1 MNHVLLH
8 DPLTEAYNRNSQF
21 NADAQN
27 RADQYRAGLAM
38 QAASERLN
46 RDAGWYNSLYGNIG
60 ALTKGIADIGTE
72 NKRDNMINW
81 MISKGIFGAV
91 DPNDPEMK
99 KRVKV
104 VSAEGG
110 KLKKNKRRGLTF

>member
-1 MNHVLLH
+1 M
-8 DPLTEAYNRNSQF
+8 
-21 NADAQN
+21 DA
-27 RADQYRAGLAM
+27 
-38 QAASERLN
+38 
-46 RDAGWYNSLYGNIG
+46 DAGWYNSLYGNIG
-60 ALTKGIADIGTE
+60 ALTKGIADIGVE

-99 KRVKV
+99 KRVRV

-110 KLKKNKRRGLTF
+110 QAKRKKNKRKGLTF